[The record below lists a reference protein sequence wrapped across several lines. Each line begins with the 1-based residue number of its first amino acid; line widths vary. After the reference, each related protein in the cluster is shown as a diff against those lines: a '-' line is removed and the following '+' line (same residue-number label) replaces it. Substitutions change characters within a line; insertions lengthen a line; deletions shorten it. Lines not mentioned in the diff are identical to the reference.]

1 LLLQE
6 CDFSI
11 GSLLDFLVSPE
22 KDGNRVATSSGVS
35 LSQVDPTFRSL
46 LEETSVD
53 YIHTFRDLAS
63 QMNTDH

>member
-1 LLLQE
+1 MFINNITDRSYTNGVYKALLVLPL
-6 CDFSI
+6 
-11 GSLLDFLVSPE
+11 GVLNSLLC
-22 KDGNRVATSSGVS
+22 
-35 LSQVDPTFRSL
+35 QVDPTFRSL